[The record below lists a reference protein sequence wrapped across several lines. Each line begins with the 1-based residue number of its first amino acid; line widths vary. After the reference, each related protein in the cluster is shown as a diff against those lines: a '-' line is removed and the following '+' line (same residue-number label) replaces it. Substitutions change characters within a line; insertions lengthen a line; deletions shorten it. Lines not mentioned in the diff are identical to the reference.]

1 MSPRRITR
9 NGIYVRVLLVVMV
22 VAVLVAFEGRG
33 PNQASRNNWLPSSY
47 NPVGAGSRAF
57 YETLEDLHWPVGRW
71 REPLSRLA
79 AQGTG
84 NGLVITRSPV
94 SWRVEFTPQEAALLD
109 AWVKRGNTLYLLGP
123 MAKWDDTR
131 QLLEEV
137 GVKDPRDETAPR
149 FLGNWQLGEE
159 KKIDAAPMPGESGRL
174 VLPEGP
180 ALPLDLPPSGQVLWT
195 SEGAPAVESFPRGRG
210 RVVCVSSAEVMS
222 NRFLDQGD
230 DLAIVLRLLAPDG
243 HVPRQLF
250 FEESHHGYTTTFALA
265 RLTGHPGV
273 RLALLLALLG
283 AATYFGSAFVRFGPV
298 LPLEREP
305 GRSSLEFLDSIAELY
320 HRADLRNEMM
330 RFLFDE
336 TRRHIVQRLHLPAGA
351 PNEVIAARLAQAYP
365 QLPGWK
371 KLAHRFE
378 SSDYVSGLP
387 PGGWLRVA
395 RELIQIKAAL
405 A

>member
-1 MSPRRITR
+1 MSR
-9 NGIYVRVLLVVMV
+9 NGVYVRVLLVVMV
-22 VAVLVAFEGRG
+22 VAVLVAFEGRSTQRT
-33 PNQASRNNWLPSSY
+33 PRNTWLPSSY
-47 NPVGAGSRAF
+47 NPVGAGSQAF
-57 YETLEDLHWPVGRW
+57 YETLEDLHWPVERW

-84 NGLVITRSPV
+84 NGLIITRSAV
-94 SWRVEFTPQEAALLD
+94 NWRVDFTTQEDGLLD
-109 AWVKRGNTLYLLGP
+109 AWVKRGNTLYLFGP

-131 QLLEEV
+131 DLLEELGATV
-137 GVKDPRDETAPR
+137 PRDNLVAPR
-149 FLGNWQLGEE
+149 FFESWQLAED
-159 KKIDAAPMPGESGRL
+159 KKVDATPAPGSAGRL

-180 ALPLDLPPSGQVLWT
+180 ALPVKFPAGAQVLWT
-195 SEGAPAVESFPRGRG
+195 AEGAPAVASFPRGKG
-210 RVVCVSSAEVMS
+210 RVVFVASAQVLS
-222 NRFLDQGD
+222 NRFLDQAD
-230 DLAIVLRLLAPDG
+230 DLAIMLRLLAPDG
-243 HVPRQLF
+243 QAPHHLF

-265 RLTGHPGV
+265 RLTGHPGM

-283 AATYFGSAFVRFGPV
+283 AATYFGSTFVRFGPV
-298 LPLEREP
+298 LPVDRAP

-336 TRRHIVQRLHLPAGA
+336 ARRHAIQRLNLPAGA
-351 PNEVIAARLAQAYP
+351 PNDVIAARLAQAYP

-378 SSDYVSGLP
+378 SSDYVAGLP